1 MVLKKKRNGV
11 ETIVDS
17 DGIFWLNEKHKEE
30 GLDHKNLQVNAIIY
44 FQEYSR
50 ELVNEPIKQ
59 PKILFISK
67 ELATK
72 EIMHRL

>member
-44 FQEYSR
+44 FQEHSR
-50 ELVNEPIKQ
+50 ELVNECQ

-72 EIMHRL
+72 GIMHRL